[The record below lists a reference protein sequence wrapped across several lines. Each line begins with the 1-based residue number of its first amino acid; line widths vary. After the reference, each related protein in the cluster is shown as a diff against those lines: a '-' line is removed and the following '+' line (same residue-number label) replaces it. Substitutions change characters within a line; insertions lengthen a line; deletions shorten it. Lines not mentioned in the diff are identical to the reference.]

1 MKRVIC
7 IAILS
12 LGMCVCAAAQP
23 DAARYAVKFFDF
35 YAENRPVR
43 MAYRDVSAVGKP
55 NGETVLLLHGENFS
69 GTYWQKTAEILAAQ
83 GFRVVIP
90 DQLGFGA
97 SSRPDIHYSFH
108 ELSENTFRLL
118 NYLGVH
124 EVEVVGH
131 SMGGMLAVRFTLLH
145 QAMVRKLILE
155 DPIGLEDY
163 RTFLSYVP
171 LENQVHIELHATYET
186 YLARHKTFYL
196 DWKPEYETYVREE
209 ASSLDTGEFPEAAF
223 AASLVYEMIYEQP
236 VVYELAEVQIP
247 TLILIGAQDRPI
259 VGAMLKPDEK
269 PDKKPG
275 DKPKMDMGTKMPKDR
290 EAQHTLGAMP
300 DAYQKLFG
308 QYQAL
313 AEKTHEAI
321 KNSTLIQIPDTG
333 HIPHLESPDKFYQSI
348 LPFLAP

>member
-1 MKRVIC
+1 MIRAIC

-12 LGMCVCAAAQP
+12 LGMCVCAAAQQ

-55 NGETVLLLHGENFS
+55 NGETILLLHGENFS
-69 GTYWQKTAEILAAQ
+69 STYWQKTAEILAAQ

-118 NYLGVH
+118 NYLGVR

-163 RTFLSYVP
+163 RTFLPYVP
-171 LENQVHIELHATYET
+171 LENEVHIELHATYDT

-196 DWKPEYETYVREE
+196 GWKPEYETYVREE
-209 ASSLDTGEFPEAAF
+209 SSYLDTGEFPEAAL
-223 AASLVYEMIYEQP
+223 AAALVYEMIYEQP
-236 VVYELAEVQIP
+236 VVYELADVHIP
-247 TLILIGAQDRPI
+247 TLIIIGAQDRPI
-259 VGAMLKPDEK
+259 VGEMIKPDEK
-269 PDKKPG
+269 PG
-275 DKPKMDMGTKMPKDR
+275 DMPRMDMGTKMPKDR
-290 EAQHTLGAMP
+290 GTQRTAGAMP
-300 DAYQKLFG
+300 EAYQKLFG

-321 KNSTLIQIPDTG
+321 KNSTLVQIPDTG
-333 HIPHLESPDKFYQSI
+333 HIPHLESPDKFYQNI
-348 LPFLAP
+348 IPFLTP

>member
-1 MKRVIC
+1 MKRTIC
-7 IAILS
+7 IAILN

-23 DAARYAVKFFDF
+23 VAAQYAVKFFDF

-55 NGETVLLLHGENFS
+55 NGETILLLHGENFS

-108 ELSENTFRLL
+108 ELSDNTFRLL
-118 NYLGVH
+118 NYLGVR

-171 LENQVHIELHATYET
+171 LENEVHIGLHATYDT

-196 DWKPEYETYVREE
+196 NWKPEYETYVREE
-209 ASSLDTGEFPEAAF
+209 ASPLDTAEFPEAAV
-223 AASLVYEMIYEQP
+223 AAALVYEMIYEQP
-236 VVYELAEVQIP
+236 VVYELADVHIP
-247 TLILIGAQDRPI
+247 TLIIIGAQDRPV
-259 VGAMLKPDEK
+259 VGEMILLVHGPDDM
-269 PDKKPG
+269 PR
-275 DKPKMDMGTKMPKDR
+275 MDMGTKMPQER
-290 EAQHTLGAMP
+290 NILRTAGALP
-300 DAYQKLFG
+300 DDYQKQFG

-313 AEKTHEAI
+313 AEKAHEAI
-321 KNSTLIQIPDTG
+321 KNSTLVQIPDTG
-333 HIPHLESPDKFYQSI
+333 HIPHLESPDKFYQNI
-348 LPFLAP
+348 IPFLTP

>member
-1 MKRVIC
+1 MKRTIC

-55 NGETVLLLHGENFS
+55 NGQTVLLLHGENFS
-69 GTYWQKTAEILAAQ
+69 GIYWQKTAEILAAQ

-145 QAMVRKLILE
+145 QSMVRKLILE

-163 RTFLSYVP
+163 RTFLPYVP
-171 LENQVHIELHATYET
+171 LENQVHIELHATYDT

-196 DWKPEYETYVREE
+196 DWKPEYETYVREQ
-209 ASSLDTGEFPEAAF
+209 ALPLDTGEFPEAAF
-223 AASLVYEMIYEQP
+223 TAALVYEMIYEQP
-236 VVYELAEVQIP
+236 VVYELAEVHIP
-247 TLILIGAQDRPI
+247 TLIVIGAQDQPI
-259 VGAMLKPDEK
+259 VGAMIKPDEK

-275 DKPKMDMGTKMPKDR
+275 DKPKMELGTKLPKDKGT
-290 EAQHTLGAMP
+290 QHTVGAMP
-300 DAYQKLFG
+300 EPYQKLFG
-308 QYQAL
+308 PYQAL

-321 KNSTLIQIPDTG
+321 KNSTLVQIPDTG
-333 HIPHLESPDKFYQSI
+333 HIPHLESPDKFYQTI
-348 LPFLAP
+348 IQFLAP

>member
-1 MKRVIC
+1 MKRIIC
-7 IAILS
+7 IAILN
-12 LGMCVCAAAQP
+12 LGMCVYAAAQP

-55 NGETVLLLHGENFS
+55 NGETILLLHGENFS
-69 GTYWQKTAEILAAQ
+69 STYWQKTAEILAAQ

-118 NYLGVH
+118 NYLGVR

-163 RTFLSYVP
+163 RTFLPYVP
-171 LENQVHIELHATYET
+171 LENEVHIELHATYDT

-196 DWKPEYETYVREE
+196 GWKPEYETYVREE
-209 ASSLDTGEFPEAAF
+209 ASSLDTGEFPEAAL
-223 AASLVYEMIYEQP
+223 AAALVYEMIYEQP
-236 VVYELAEVQIP
+236 VVYELADVHIP
-247 TLILIGAQDRPI
+247 TLIIIGAQDRPI
-259 VGAMLKPDEK
+259 VGEMIMPYE
-269 PDKKPG
+269 KPG
-275 DKPKMDMGTKMPKDR
+275 DMPRMDMGTKMPKDR
-290 EAQHTLGAMP
+290 GTQRTAGAMP

-321 KNSTLIQIPDTG
+321 KNSMLVQIPDTG
-333 HIPHLESPDKFYQSI
+333 HIPHLESPAKFYQNI
-348 LPFLAP
+348 IPFLTP

>member
-1 MKRVIC
+1 MIRAIC

-12 LGMCVCAAAQP
+12 LGMCVCAAAQQ

-55 NGETVLLLHGENFS
+55 NGETILLLHGENFS
-69 GTYWQKTAEILAAQ
+69 STYWQKTAEILAAQ

-118 NYLGVH
+118 NYLGVR

-163 RTFLSYVP
+163 RTFLPYVP
-171 LENQVHIELHATYET
+171 LENEVHIELHATYDT

-196 DWKPEYETYVREE
+196 GWKPEYETYVREQ
-209 ASSLDTGEFPEAAF
+209 ARSLDTGEFPEAAL
-223 AASLVYEMIYEQP
+223 AAALVYEMIYEQP
-236 VVYELAEVQIP
+236 VVYELADVHIP
-247 TLILIGAQDRPI
+247 TLIIIGAQDRPI
-259 VGAMLKPDEK
+259 VGEMIKPDEK
-269 PDKKPG
+269 PG
-275 DKPKMDMGTKMPKDR
+275 DMPRMDMGTKMPKDR
-290 EAQHTLGAMP
+290 GTQRTAGAMP
-300 DAYQKLFG
+300 EAYQKLFG

-321 KNSTLIQIPDTG
+321 KNSTLVQIPDTG
-333 HIPHLESPDKFYQSI
+333 HIPHLESPDKFYQNI
-348 LPFLAP
+348 IPFLTP

>member
-1 MKRVIC
+1 MIRAIC

-12 LGMCVCAAAQP
+12 LGMCVCAAAQQ

-55 NGETVLLLHGENFS
+55 NGETILLLHGENFS
-69 GTYWQKTAEILAAQ
+69 STYWQKTAEILAAQ

-118 NYLGVH
+118 NYLGVR

-163 RTFLSYVP
+163 RTFLPYVP
-171 LENQVHIELHATYET
+171 LENEVHIELHATYDT

-196 DWKPEYETYVREE
+196 GWKPEYETYVREQ
-209 ASSLDTGEFPEAAF
+209 ALSLDTGEFP
-223 AASLVYEMIYEQP
+223 
-236 VVYELAEVQIP
+236 
-247 TLILIGAQDRPI
+247 
-259 VGAMLKPDEK
+259 
-269 PDKKPG
+269 
-275 DKPKMDMGTKMPKDR
+275 
-290 EAQHTLGAMP
+290 
-300 DAYQKLFG
+300 
-308 QYQAL
+308 
-313 AEKTHEAI
+313 
-321 KNSTLIQIPDTG
+321 
-333 HIPHLESPDKFYQSI
+333 
-348 LPFLAP
+348 

>member
-1 MKRVIC
+1 MIRTIC

-12 LGMCVCAAAQP
+12 LGMCVCAAAQQ

-55 NGETVLLLHGENFS
+55 NGETILLLHGENFS
-69 GTYWQKTAEILAAQ
+69 STYWQKTAEILAAQ

-118 NYLGVH
+118 NYLGVR

-163 RTFLSYVP
+163 RTFLPYVP
-171 LENQVHIELHATYET
+171 LENEVHIELHATYDT

-196 DWKPEYETYVREE
+196 GWKPEYETYVREQ
-209 ASSLDTGEFPEAAF
+209 ARSLDTGEFPEAAL
-223 AASLVYEMIYEQP
+223 AAALVYEMIYEQP
-236 VVYELAEVQIP
+236 VVYELADVHIP
-247 TLILIGAQDRPI
+247 TLIIIGAQDRPI
-259 VGAMLKPDEK
+259 VGEMIKPDEK
-269 PDKKPG
+269 PG
-275 DKPKMDMGTKMPKDR
+275 DMPRMDMGTKMPKDR
-290 EAQHTLGAMP
+290 GTQRTAGAMP

-321 KNSTLIQIPDTG
+321 KNSTLVQIPDTG
-333 HIPHLESPDKFYQSI
+333 HIPHLESPDKFYQNI
-348 LPFLAP
+348 IPFLTP

>member
-1 MKRVIC
+1 
-7 IAILS
+7 
-12 LGMCVCAAAQP
+12 MCVCAAAQQ

-55 NGETVLLLHGENFS
+55 NGETILLLHGENFS
-69 GTYWQKTAEILAAQ
+69 STYWQKTAEILAAQ

-118 NYLGVH
+118 NYLGVR

-163 RTFLSYVP
+163 RTFLPYVP
-171 LENQVHIELHATYET
+171 LENEVHIELHATYDT

-196 DWKPEYETYVREE
+196 GWKPEYETYVREQ
-209 ASSLDTGEFPEAAF
+209 ARSLDTGEFPEAAL
-223 AASLVYEMIYEQP
+223 AAALVYEMIYEQP
-236 VVYELAEVQIP
+236 VVYELAGVQIP
-247 TLILIGAQDRPI
+247 TLIIIGAQDRPI
-259 VGAMLKPDEK
+259 VGEMIKPDEK
-269 PDKKPG
+269 PG
-275 DKPKMDMGTKMPKDR
+275 DMPRMDMGTKMPKDR
-290 EAQHTLGAMP
+290 GTQRTAGAMP

-321 KNSTLIQIPDTG
+321 KNSTLVQIPDTG
-333 HIPHLESPDKFYQSI
+333 HIPHLESPDKFYQNI
-348 LPFLAP
+348 IPFLTP

>member
-1 MKRVIC
+1 MIRAIC

-12 LGMCVCAAAQP
+12 LGMCVCAAAQQ

-55 NGETVLLLHGENFS
+55 NGETILLLHGENFS
-69 GTYWQKTAEILAAQ
+69 STYWQKTAEILAAQ

-118 NYLGVH
+118 NYLGVR

-163 RTFLSYVP
+163 RTFLPYVP
-171 LENQVHIELHATYET
+171 LENEVHIELHATYDT

-196 DWKPEYETYVREE
+196 GWKPEYETYVREE
-209 ASSLDTGEFPEAAF
+209 ARPLDTEEFPEAAL
-223 AASLVYEMIYEQP
+223 AAALVYEMIYEQP
-236 VVYELAEVQIP
+236 VVYELADVHIP
-247 TLILIGAQDRPI
+247 TLIIIGAQDRPI
-259 VGAMLKPDEK
+259 VGEMIKPDEK
-269 PDKKPG
+269 PG
-275 DKPKMDMGTKMPKDR
+275 DMPRMDMGTKMPKDR
-290 EAQHTLGAMP
+290 GTQRTAGAMP

-321 KNSTLIQIPDTG
+321 KNSTLVQIPDTG
-333 HIPHLESPDKFYQSI
+333 HIPHLESPDKFYQNI
-348 LPFLAP
+348 IPFLTP

>member
-1 MKRVIC
+1 MIRAIC

-12 LGMCVCAAAQP
+12 LGMCVCAAAQQ

-55 NGETVLLLHGENFS
+55 NGETILLLHGENFS
-69 GTYWQKTAEILAAQ
+69 STYWQKTAEILAAQ

-118 NYLGVH
+118 NYLGVR

-163 RTFLSYVP
+163 RTFLPYVP
-171 LENQVHIELHATYET
+171 LENEVHIELHATYDT

-196 DWKPEYETYVREE
+196 GWKPEYETYVREQ
-209 ASSLDTGEFPEAAF
+209 ARSLDTGEFPEAAL
-223 AASLVYEMIYEQP
+223 AAALVYEMIYEQP
-236 VVYELAEVQIP
+236 VVYELAGVHIP
-247 TLILIGAQDRPI
+247 TLIIIGAQDRPI
-259 VGAMLKPDEK
+259 VGEMIKPDEK
-269 PDKKPG
+269 PG
-275 DKPKMDMGTKMPKDR
+275 DMPRMDMGTKMPKDR
-290 EAQHTLGAMP
+290 GTQRTAGAMP

-321 KNSTLIQIPDTG
+321 KNSTLVQIPDTG
-333 HIPHLESPDKFYQSI
+333 HIPHLESPDKFYQNI
-348 LPFLAP
+348 IPFLTP